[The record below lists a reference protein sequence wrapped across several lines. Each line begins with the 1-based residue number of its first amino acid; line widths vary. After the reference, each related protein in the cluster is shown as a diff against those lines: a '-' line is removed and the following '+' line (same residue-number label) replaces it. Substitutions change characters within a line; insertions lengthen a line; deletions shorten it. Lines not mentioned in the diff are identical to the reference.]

1 MKKTKQQLEIE
12 EDQDYLDEDDQIL
25 DDGEEVIDSSLE
37 IGGQIHTQ
45 SDIVTK
51 HAHLPKDVKYSNFG
65 KIDIANY
72 MLKSNAYQLWQYT
85 KKIEKI
91 SKLEID
97 NLKQNK
103 KELYYIKTPEQLK
116 DYLEKNKKG
125 HIWYSL
131 MSNFTP
137 EDFKQEFQVLL
148 KQLQEVVDEGVL
160 DYIYGEKETFNDAF
174 TAYQEYK
181 KLNDDIDDFGL
192 VNTMMSLTE
201 VNKARKGWAMGMMNT
216 TINVTKEEDL
226 SKETEESPE
235 DNEKGFSKYI
245 KR

>member
-1 MKKTKQQLEIE
+1 MSKSEVKE
-12 EDQDYLDEDDQIL
+12 EKETFDYDEDEVL
-25 DDGEEVIDSSLE
+25 DDGEDIIDSSLE

-85 KKIEKI
+85 KKIQKI

-97 NLKQNK
+97 NLKRNRK
-103 KELYYIKTPEQLK
+103 KLYYIKTPEQLK
-116 DYLEKNKKG
+116 DYLEENKKG
-125 HIWYSL
+125 HVWHHL
-131 MSNFTP
+131 TSNFTP
-137 EDFKQEFQVLL
+137 EEFKIEFNLLL
-148 KQLQEVVDEGVL
+148 KQLQEVLNEGVI
-160 DYIYGEKETFNDAF
+160 DYIYGEKETFNEAF
-174 TAYQEYK
+174 LSYQEYK

-201 VNKARKGWAMGMMNT
+201 VNKARSGWAMGMMNT

-226 SKETEESPE
+226 SKETEEKPE
-235 DNEKGFSKYI
+235 DSEGGFKRFI